1 MAQINLVADTG
12 RPTGSGAAR
21 RLRAAGKVPGVVYGH
36 GMTPVAVAVDHRELR
51 HALSGPAGVNAV
63 VNLTVDGKAQPTVV
77 KALQRDP
84 MRRVV
89 SHVDFLV
96 VKMDEEITVEV
107 PIVLMGEAKAVED
120 EGGIVEQMMQ
130 TLTVIT
136 TPAAIPSEVTLD
148 ISDLVPGDALRVA
161 DIVLPA
167 GAVADADPEAMV
179 VLASVTRAAV
189 AAEGEAGDG
198 EAAGEGG
205 DEAGADA
212 E

>member
-12 RPTGSGAAR
+12 RTTGSGAAR

-63 VNLTVDGKAQPTVV
+63 LNLTVDGKAQPTVV

-96 VKMDEEITVEV
+96 VKMDEEITIEV
-107 PIVLMGEAKAVED
+107 PIVLIGEAKDVES

-136 TPAAIPSEVTLD
+136 TPAAIPSELTLD
-148 ISDLVPGDALRVA
+148 ISALTPGDALRVS
-161 DIVLPA
+161 DIELPA
-167 GAVADADPEAMV
+167 GAATDADPEAMV
-179 VLASVTRAAV
+179 VLASITRAAV
-189 AAEGEAGDG
+189 AGEDEAGDG
-198 EAAGEGG
+198 EAAAEDG